1 MTTTRPVPDVGDEP
15 GPWTGYWQLPEPL
28 LAFDPVDHRQRAV
41 NPLAG
46 LAEFGPY
53 SRDARAGLQPRVRV
67 ALLASDD
74 DVPRLRGLLR
84 ELWYPQQPRERAEY
98 LPPYPGWPQ
107 AFGYPIGPADDRAQ
121 ITLPARLDASV
132 RAAASP
138 ARTLAAALADGLQAL
153 KLVQD
158 SFDVIVFYLPPRF
171 TPYFTDGPFDLHDA
185 VKAAAAQLGL
195 STQIITDEAL
205 RYRCRASVA
214 WRLATALYAK
224 AGWIPWK
231 LDTRAGPLDQQA
243 AYIGLSYALRPAPD
257 GSTGFV
263 TCCSQVFDADGGG
276 MQFVAYDTTQSNRTR
291 KD

>member
-28 LAFDPVDHRQRAV
+28 LAFDPVDRRQRAV

-84 ELWYPQQPRERAEY
+84 ELWYPQQPRERADY
-98 LPPYPGWPQ
+98 LPPYPGWQ
-107 AFGYPIGPADDRAQ
+107 QVFGCPIGPADDRAQ

-138 ARTLAAALADGLQAL
+138 ARTLAAALAQ
-153 KLVQD
+153 
-158 SFDVIVFYLPPRF
+158 
-171 TPYFTDGPFDLHDA
+171 TM
-185 VKAAAAQLGL
+185 
-195 STQIITDEAL
+195 
-205 RYRCRASVA
+205 AS
-214 WRLATALYAK
+214 R
-224 AGWIPWK
+224 
-231 LDTRAGPLDQQA
+231 
-243 AYIGLSYALRPAPD
+243 
-257 GSTGFV
+257 
-263 TCCSQVFDADGGG
+263 
-276 MQFVAYDTTQSNRTR
+276 
-291 KD
+291 